1 MRPLP
6 PRAAAGDAV
15 TDVPGTVDVQGWT
28 ARFDLMSDPTRLKLL
43 LCLHFSPDS
52 SVTRLA
58 AAAGVSQTV
67 VSQSLRP
74 LRGREWVVV
83 EKVGRERRYRLV
95 DESLHVLL
103 HTIGAPH
110 SG

>member
-1 MRPLP
+1 MEPLSAG
-6 PRAAAGDAV
+6 AAVDAV
-15 TDVPGTVDVQGWT
+15 EDVPGAVDVQGWA
-28 ARFDLMSDPTRLKLL
+28 ARFDLVSDPTRLKLL
-43 LCLHFSPDS
+43 LCLHFSPEI

-74 LRGREWVVV
+74 LRDREWAVV
-83 EKVGRERRYRLV
+83 EKVGREHRYRLV
-95 DESLHVLL
+95 DESLHTLL

>member
-1 MRPLP
+1 MKPLP
-6 PRAAAGDAV
+6 PGAGADAV
-15 TDVPGTVDVQGWT
+15 ANVPGTVDVQGWA

-43 LCLHFSPDS
+43 LCLHFSPEI

-74 LRGREWVVV
+74 LRDREWAVM
-83 EKVGRERRYRLV
+83 EKVGREHRYRLE
-95 DESLHVLL
+95 DEALHTLL

>member
-1 MRPLP
+1 MEPLP
-6 PRAAAGDAV
+6 YKAAADSV
-15 TDVPGTVDVQGWT
+15 EDVPGTVDVQGWA

-43 LCLHFSPDS
+43 LCLHFSPEI

-58 AAAGVSQTV
+58 AASGVSQTV

-74 LRGREWVVV
+74 LRDREWVVM
-83 EKVGRERRYRLV
+83 EKVGREHRYRLV
-95 DESLHVLL
+95 DDSLHLLL

-110 SG
+110 PH